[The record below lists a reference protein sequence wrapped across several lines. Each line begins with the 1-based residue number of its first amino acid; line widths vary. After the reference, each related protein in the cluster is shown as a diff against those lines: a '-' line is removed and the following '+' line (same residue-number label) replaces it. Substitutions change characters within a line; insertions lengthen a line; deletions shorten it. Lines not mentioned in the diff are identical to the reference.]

1 MITSCD
7 PAILRALGGAMKAA
21 VQKQVLRSLL
31 LAWIGCG
38 LALPATAQ
46 SAGKSKAKWEVEG
59 HFGRISSTNSADGT
73 ASLPEQSGA
82 AFTTVNGGTSRTV
95 SSWYFGDGSLL
106 LNQLQTLE
114 PSLPERITPLDPV
127 LAAPLA
133 VRQSG
138 IAFGARL
145 SRAINSRFSGEL
157 TLDYGQDRLGI
168 PSEVASQIKATRA
181 SFYSTWTSF
190 FAAWKSSSPVRHF
203 GVATDSTIDKDKG
216 NQLLLDATANVALRT
231 TGRMI
236 PYLSGGVGVISNSKG
251 RIGMDLKGSYGT
263 GIPEFIEENDSVSLR
278 FKIPDY
284 VVVGVIGGGIKY
296 FVTPGWGLRF
306 DARTHFA
313 PSRNE
318 NLLYTNSGTGTGG
331 GRCIPCLLNRGPT
344 IAFGDTP
351 SIQVTGVPAPH
362 SLSGPPLESFQ
373 TFRSSGIQQQIVIG
387 IGVIRRF

>member
-1 MITSCD
+1 
-7 PAILRALGGAMKAA
+7 MKSAA
-21 VQKQVLRSLL
+21 QKQVLRSLL

-38 LALPATAQ
+38 LALPAHAQ
-46 SAGKSKAKWEVEG
+46 SSGKSKAKWEVEG
-59 HFGRISSTNSADGT
+59 HFGRISSTNATDGT
-73 ASLPEQSGA
+73 PSLPEQGA
-82 AFTTVNGGTSRTV
+82 TFTTVNGGTSRTV

-106 LNQLQTLE
+106 LNQVQASDPT
-114 PSLPERITPLDPV
+114 LPERITQLDPV

-145 SRAINSRFSGEL
+145 SREINSRFSGEL

-168 PSEVASQIKATRA
+168 PPGVASQIKATGA

-190 FAAWKSSSPVRHF
+190 FAAWKSSSPVHTF
-203 GVATDSTIDKDKG
+203 GVSSGNTIDNDKG

-231 TGRMI
+231 AGRII

-251 RIGMDLKGSYGT
+251 RIGVDLQGSYGT
-263 GIPEFIEENDSVSLR
+263 GLTEFIEEVDSLSIR
-278 FKIPDY
+278 FKVPDY

-306 DARTHFA
+306 DARTHLA
-313 PSRNE
+313 PSRYE
-318 NLLYTNSGTGTGG
+318 NLLYTSSGTGTGG

-351 SIQVTGVPAPH
+351 AIQITGVPAPH
-362 SLSGPPLESFQ
+362 SLSGPHLESFQ
-373 TFRSSGIQQQIVIG
+373 TFRSSGIQQQIVISA
-387 IGVIRRF
+387 GVIRRF